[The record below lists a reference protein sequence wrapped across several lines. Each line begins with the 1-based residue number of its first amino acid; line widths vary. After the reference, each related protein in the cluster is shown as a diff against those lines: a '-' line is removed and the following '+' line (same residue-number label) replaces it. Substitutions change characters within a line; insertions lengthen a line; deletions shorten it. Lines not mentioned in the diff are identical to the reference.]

1 MYRQIL
7 LLGGNQG
14 DVFSSLKQAIIL
26 LSEQLGQAVLLSDYY
41 ESEPWGFEA
50 SQNFINQVV
59 EFRSDLEALDLLN
72 VTQKIEK
79 ELGRKEKTGTQ
90 YESRLIDIDILF
102 IDDQLINLPR
112 LIVPHPKLHE
122 RHFTLA
128 PLSDHWQELEHP
140 LFNKTISQLLKE
152 CPDKSEVTKC

>member
-59 EFRSDLEALDLLN
+59 EFRSNLEALDLLN
-72 VTQKIEK
+72 VTQKI
-79 ELGRKEKTGTQ
+79 
-90 YESRLIDIDILF
+90 
-102 IDDQLINLPR
+102 
-112 LIVPHPKLHE
+112 
-122 RHFTLA
+122 
-128 PLSDHWQELEHP
+128 
-140 LFNKTISQLLKE
+140 
-152 CPDKSEVTKC
+152 